1 MKTETRMDLLLQRLS
16 AMNALLDLRATD
28 EIIDEI
34 DATDATETKKKSG
47 GKKGGKQGGGFF
59 GTAVREILFRQS
71 GEKRVGI
78 LSITHPSDG
87 HPQEELTP
95 DFGWFR
101 PLAHNNATW
110 TLYWPELI
118 I

>member
-1 MKTETRMDLLLQRLS
+1 MKAETRMDQLLQRIA
-16 AMNALLDLRATD
+16 AMNELLDLQSTVSD
-28 EIIDEI
+28 DTN
-34 DATDATETKKKSG
+34 DTTEGKKKSG

-59 GTAVREILFRQS
+59 GTVVSEILFRRNT
-71 GEKRVGI
+71 ERRPGI
-78 LSITHPSDG
+78 LGITHPSDG

-101 PLAHNNATW
+101 PLAFNNPTW

>member
-1 MKTETRMDLLLQRLS
+1 MMAETRMDQLMMRLS
-16 AMNALLDLRATD
+16 DMNRLLDLRPSHED
-28 EIIDEI
+28 EEGDESQ
-34 DATDATETKKKSG
+34 ESTKSGGKKG

-59 GTAVREILFRQS
+59 GTAVGEIFFRRNS
-71 GEKRVGI
+71 EKRPGI
-78 LSITHPSDG
+78 LGITHPSDG

-101 PLAHNNATW
+101 PLSYNNMTW

>member
-1 MKTETRMDLLLQRLS
+1 MKAETHMDYLMQRHDRF
-16 AMNALLDLRATD
+16 NALVDMRQD
-28 EIIDEI
+28 GE
-34 DATDATETKKKSG
+34 DATTRTKKKSG
-47 GKKGGKQGGGFF
+47 GKKDGTGGFF
-59 GTAVREILFRQS
+59 GAAVGEMFFRHPD
-71 GEKRVGI
+71 GRRPRIVG
-78 LSITHPSDG
+78 ITHPSDG

-101 PLAHNNATW
+101 ALSYNNPTW

>member
-1 MKTETRMDLLLQRLS
+1 MKTETRMDYLMHRLE
-16 AMNALLDLRATD
+16 AMNELLNVRQEGDPEFASATD
-28 EIIDEI
+28 
-34 DATDATETKKKSG
+34 KKGKSG
-47 GKKGGKQGGGFF
+47 KGEGKAGGFF
-59 GTAVREILFRQS
+59 GAVTTEMFFR
-71 GEKRVGI
+71 GDGAKRPRIIG
-78 LSITHPSDG
+78 ITHPSDG

-101 PLAHNNATW
+101 ALAHNNPTW

>member
-1 MKTETRMDLLLQRLS
+1 MKPDTHMDLLMQRQS
-16 AMNALLDLRATD
+16 AMNELLDLRQD
-28 EIIDEI
+28 EELTPEER
-34 DATDATETKKKSG
+34 ARKKKKTKG
-47 GKKGGKQGGGFF
+47 DGKKGGFF
-59 GTAVREILFRQS
+59 GAAGAEMFFRRDGHQ
-71 GEKRVGI
+71 RPRIVG
-78 LSITHPSDG
+78 ITHPSDG

-101 PLAHNNATW
+101 ALAHNNATW

>member
-1 MKTETRMDLLLQRLS
+1 MMLETRMDELIHRLDHF
-16 AMNALLDLRATD
+16 NRLLDLRGPTMEAGSEED
-28 EIIDEI
+28 EEKG
-34 DATDATETKKKSG
+34 EGKKS
-47 GKKGGKQGGGFF
+47 GKKGGKKGGGFF
-59 GTAVREILFRQS
+59 GTVVGEILFRVNRDARP
-71 GEKRVGI
+71 GIVG
-78 LSITHPSDG
+78 ITHPSDG